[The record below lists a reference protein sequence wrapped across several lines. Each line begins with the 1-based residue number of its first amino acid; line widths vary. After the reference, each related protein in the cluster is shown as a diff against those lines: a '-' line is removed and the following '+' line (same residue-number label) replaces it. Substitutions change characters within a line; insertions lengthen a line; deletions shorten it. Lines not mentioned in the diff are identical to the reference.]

1 MNFWVSYGK
10 GSLREGQNDELG
22 SYELSRGLP
31 CGLLWEY
38 IGVVKCTCESL
49 WEYSMSLWEYMG
61 MVGKVEPMWV
71 IIQFLTLYSSIYTA
85 LSVLVPYLQLK
96 LHRGG
101 G

>member
-1 MNFWVSYGK
+1 MRERRTNGK
-10 GSLREGQNDELG
+10 GSVREERNGELSSDEF
-22 SYELSRGLP
+22 SSDELSRGLP

-38 IGVVKCTCESL
+38 IGVVKCTCE
-49 WEYSMSLWEYMG
+49 SLWEYMG

-85 LSVLVPYLQLK
+85 LSVLVPYLRLK